1 MMCRLSECHNSYLTS
16 QLGER
21 NPDIQKSAIERQ
33 RDGQPGEYVADP
45 QDAYRGSRYEP
56 ETEKDGRDR
65 QALYDGLQLAGGPC
79 PERLTLT
86 FQMAAQTLNQ
96 DLADDDRRDHPG
108 QD

>member
-1 MMCRLSECHNSYLTS
+1 MMCVPSEYHNSCLAS
-16 QLGER
+16 QFGER

-45 QDAYRGSRYEP
+45 QDANMGSRCEP
-56 ETEKDGRDR
+56 ETVKDGRDR

-96 DLADDDRRDHPG
+96 DLA
-108 QD
+108 